1 VFPFLRRR
9 PRPAGNP
16 RASRRAHRAQLTL
29 PSLESRITPYVLSGF
44 QWASPEITVSYMPD
58 GTTVDGY
65 ASALFANL
73 NAVAPTATWQREF
86 ARALQ
91 TWAQYAP
98 LNFHF
103 VSDDGSAGGAI
114 GAVQGNPRYGDIR
127 LGTRVLGSNV
137 LGYAHFPNMGTWGST
152 EGGDIALNSTRV
164 YAIGA
169 DPDLYSTLLHESG
182 HALGLDHSVAG
193 TVMYGASQGV
203 ETGLT
208 PDDIAGIQAMYGAR
222 RADSFD
228 AAAANDNLGAATALT
243 LTFGGV
249 NVRADVTSQA
259 DLDYYR
265 VVASGSSL
273 TVSVDARNLSLLAPK
288 VSIYDAA
295 GNLLATASAD
305 YGQVATVTRA
315 GLTPGDVY
323 YVVADGAT
331 GDAFGV
337 GAYGLA
343 AQFSDAPAPP
353 APTPPAAPTALAA
366 AAASADRV
374 DLTWTD
380 QSNDED
386 GFRVERSTDGTTF
399 TFVANVGANATGYAV
414 TGLSASTTYYFRV
427 RAYNAVGDSAWSDTA
442 QATTP
447 AVPPPSLS
455 PDRFEVNN
463 TFATAKGL
471 GRLTSTSQSG
481 LTVHTASDVDY
492 LAFTA
497 KSGGTFNVSIRFT
510 NASGNLDLYVYD
522 ARQRL
527 LASGTSIADN
537 ESVSLSCL
545 SGKKYYVRVFSPD
558 GGMNSYDLV
567 IARAGAGGALA
578 DAPRSGPA
586 SPVSV
591 GEPAGERFP
600 GWGLVL
606 TPASAGIPPESAQPA
621 RTEGTARSHDRAAR
635 AAWAAGRVDW
645 HPASV
650 EPVTEAV
657 RPGPSS
663 GWILGDSSADPI

>member
-1 VFPFLRRR
+1 MFPFLRRR

-16 RASRRAHRAQLTL
+16 RPAHRARWAQLTL
-29 PSLESRITPYVLSGF
+29 TSLESRITPYVLSGF
-44 QWASPEITVSYMPD
+44 QWASPDISVSYMPD

-65 ASALFANL
+65 ASALFANM

-103 VSDDGSAGGAI
+103 VSDDGSPGGTM
-114 GAVQGNPRYGDIR
+114 GPVQGNPRFGDVR

-164 YAIGA
+164 YALGA

-193 TVMYGASQGV
+193 TVMYGMSQGMV
-203 ETGLT
+203 TGLT

-222 RADSFD
+222 RQDSFD
-228 AAAANDNLGAATALT
+228 AAAANDSLGAATALT
-243 LTFGGV
+243 LTSGGV
-249 NVRADVTSQA
+249 NVRADLTSQS
-259 DLDYYR
+259 DVDFYQ

-288 VSIYDAA
+288 VSVYDAA

-305 YGQVATVTRA
+305 YGQVATVSPA
-315 GLTPGDVY
+315 GLTPGQVY

-331 GDAFGV
+331 SDAFGM
-337 GAYGLA
+337 GAYTLT
-343 AQFSDAPAPP
+343 AQFSDSAPP
-353 APTPPAAPTALAA
+353 APPPAPTAPTAPAGLSATP
-366 AAASADRV
+366 ASSSRV

-380 QSNDED
+380 QSNNED
-386 GFRVERSTDGTTF
+386 GFRVEQSADGTTF

-427 RAYNAVGDSAWSDTA
+427 RAYNAVGDSAWSNTA

-447 AVPPPSLS
+447 AVPPPSLN
-455 PDRFEVNN
+455 PDRFEVDN

-471 GRLTSTSQSG
+471 GKLTSTTQAG

-492 LAFTA
+492 YSFTA
-497 KSGGTFNVSIRFT
+497 KSGGTFNVSILFT
-510 NASGNLDLYVYD
+510 NAAGNLDVYVYN
-522 ARQRL
+522 AQQRL
-527 LASGTSIADN
+527 LASSTSAVDN
-537 ESVSLSCL
+537 ESVSISCL
-545 SGKKYYVRVFSPD
+545 TNKKYYVRVVSPD

-567 IARAGAGGALA
+567 IAKAGAGGALA
-578 DAPRSGPA
+578 DDPRSGA
-586 SPVSV
+586 ATPVSG
-591 GEPAGERFP
+591 GEAIGGQFP
-600 GWGLVL
+600 
-606 TPASAGIPPESAQPA
+606 
-621 RTEGTARSHDRAAR
+621 
-635 AAWAAGRVDW
+635 
-645 HPASV
+645 
-650 EPVTEAV
+650 
-657 RPGPSS
+657 
-663 GWILGDSSADPI
+663 